1 MDSRINS
8 KNNNTTKKT
17 NYMKLLLL
25 CLLVIS
31 FLPVFAQDD
40 IENDTIGHV
49 TIDFVGVEDHIISE
63 ILEIPGTN
71 LQSNGTINLEITIN
85 NMIELEERLSEC
97 SVLDECEILLQIY
110 NVLQSQEESN
120 DERQF
125 FIFLQI
131 LLPVVTGAFG
141 LFLGHQ
147 LSEYSRIKRERIELE
162 KIHRLISLDF
172 SRIFNL
178 EKNMKINH
186 SNMRKDLQT
195 PGIFSQFITNQKT
208 LTVLMRYLKAGLKFY
223 HWETLENS
231 ASLIK
236 LEPDEIQKLQFAYD
250 QISGVDDN
258 NETAWLELAQVL
270 ESSLK
275 QITNDLEREKFFRTQ
290 VNAYFE
296 SIFVGYNTVDVA
308 LKQLTMK
315 WLDFE
320 LFLKEYPSE
329 QEKVNQFISD
339 KKG

>member
-1 MDSRINS
+1 
-8 KNNNTTKKT
+8 
-17 NYMKLLLL
+17 
-25 CLLVIS
+25 
-31 FLPVFAQDD
+31 
-40 IENDTIGHV
+40 
-49 TIDFVGVEDHIISE
+49 
-63 ILEIPGTN
+63 
-71 LQSNGTINLEITIN
+71 
-85 NMIELEERLSEC
+85 
-97 SVLDECEILLQIY
+97 
-110 NVLQSQEESN
+110 
-120 DERQF
+120 
-125 FIFLQI
+125 
-131 LLPVVTGAFG
+131 
-141 LFLGHQ
+141 
-147 LSEYSRIKRERIELE
+147 
-162 KIHRLISLDF
+162 
-172 SRIFNL
+172 
-178 EKNMKINH
+178 
-186 SNMRKDLQT
+186 MRKDLQT